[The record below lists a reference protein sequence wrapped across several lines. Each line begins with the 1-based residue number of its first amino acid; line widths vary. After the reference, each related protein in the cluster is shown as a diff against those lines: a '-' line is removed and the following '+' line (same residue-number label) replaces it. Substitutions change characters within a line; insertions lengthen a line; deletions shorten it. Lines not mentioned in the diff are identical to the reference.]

1 LINSSIWHILE
12 ANLVK
17 SKLNDGSVR
26 NRDLKDDDDDDTFN
40 PTDCKT
46 GDGPPKNI
54 KTSNTSSEI
63 GVISQSLLPIQRTR
77 I

>member
-1 LINSSIWHILE
+1 
-12 ANLVK
+12 
-17 SKLNDGSVR
+17 
-26 NRDLKDDDDDDTFN
+26 LKDDDDDDTFN